1 VAVAIAQDGG
11 DDEAAGDHAEK
22 WGVGV
27 SENLSA
33 IGFANEAGLFAE
45 LACGT

>member
-11 DDEAAGDHAEK
+11 DDEVAGDRAGE

-27 SENLSA
+27 SEDLSA

-45 LACGT
+45 SAC